1 MSQVTKVS
9 HLLHVHM
16 ASWLFC
22 FPGRHPKWSCP
33 GHRSALRRHPVLS
46 EGENLIPPSDEGLG
60 KLWSHVASR
69 SPSGAGVYP
78 PSHPAVAFLH
88 KWPVAPLL
96 EFRSFSKA
104 LKKIPLLWHPK
115 EMKNLSLKPVK
126 AILFLNNDMSRLTR
140 LLRILNAMKC
150 CWRNSHSSFVVK
162 CNDCCVLNGCRLVS
176 L

>member
-1 MSQVTKVS
+1 MSTW
-9 HLLHVHM
+9 HLGSFVFRVVIPSDHVRGI
-16 ASWLFC
+16 AQLYGVIQF
-22 FPGRHPKWSCP
+22 FRRGKIWS
-33 GHRSALRRHPVLS
+33 
-46 EGENLIPPSDEGLG
+46 PPSDEGLG

-150 CWRNSHSSFVVK
+150 CWHNSHSSFVVK
-162 CNDCCVLNGCRLVS
+162 CNDCCVLNGWRLVS

>member
-9 HLLHVHM
+9 YLLHVHM

-22 FPGRHPKWSCP
+22 FPDRHPKWSCP
-33 GHRSALRRHPVLS
+33 GHRSVLRRHPVLS
-46 EGENLIPPSDEGLG
+46 EGEHLIPPSDEGLG
-60 KLWSHVASR
+60 KLWSHVANC

-115 EMKNLSLKPVK
+115 EMKNLKLSLSH
-126 AILFLNNDMSRLTR
+126 DMSGLTK
-140 LLRILNAMKC
+140 LLRILNAIKC
-150 CWRNSHSSFVVK
+150 FWHNSHSSFLT
-162 CNDCCVLNGCRLVS
+162 CCVLNGCRRVS